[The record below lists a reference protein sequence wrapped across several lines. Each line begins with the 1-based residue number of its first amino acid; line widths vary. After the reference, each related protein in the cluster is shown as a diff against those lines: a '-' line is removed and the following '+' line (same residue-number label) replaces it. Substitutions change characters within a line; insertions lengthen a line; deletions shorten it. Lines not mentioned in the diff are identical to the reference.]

1 MSDQGRGRFVHANG
15 DVYEGQWLDDKARFF
30 WANCVM
36 VSKPPKDDHPAFT
49 VRQHDQSRPSRL
61 HVLVPIHPTK
71 ALRVFL

>member
-1 MSDQGRGRFVHANG
+1 MI
-15 DVYEGQWLDDKARFF
+15 KAEADSFTPMVMCTRDSGSMTRPVFF

-71 ALRVFL
+71 ALRLSL